1 MTDTYDAV
9 SLSDLAGKVPDGAL
23 LGVPPDYSG
32 VAMAATAAL
41 VRRGARKLRLFCLP
55 YSTIQADLL
64 VGAGCVD
71 EIEAAAVT
79 LGEQGLAPNFSAA
92 VEAGRLTMRD
102 STCPALHAGLQA
114 SEKGVPFMPLRG
126 LLGTDI
132 LAHRPDWKLVE
143 NPFDPEDAI
152 VALPAVAPDVTLF
165 HAARADSEGNV
176 WIGRRRELATLA
188 HASRRVLVTVEEIVP
203 GTFFDREDT
212 AANALPALYV
222 DAVAVAPNGAWP
234 CGCPGVY
241 GADTEALAD
250 YAQRGGDRG
259 AIDALLGRLAPE
271 SALEPMPS

>member
-1 MTDTYDAV
+1 MSDTFEPV
-9 SLSDLAGKVPDGAL
+9 RLRDLADAVPDGAL

-32 VAMAATAAL
+32 VATAATAAL
-41 VRRGARKLRLFCLP
+41 VRRGARDLRLFCLP

-64 VGAGCVD
+64 VGAGCVR

-92 VEAGRLTMRD
+92 VEAGRLVMRD

-114 SEKGVPFMPLRG
+114 SEKGVPFLPLRG

-132 LAHRPDWKLVE
+132 LAHRPDWKVVA
-143 NPFDPEDAI
+143 NPFDPDDEI
-152 VALPAVAPDVTLF
+152 VALPAVAPDVALF
-165 HAARADSEGNV
+165 HAAKADSEGNV

-188 HASRRVLVTVEEIVP
+188 HASRRVLVTVEEIMP
-203 GTFFDREDT
+203 GSFFEREDT

-234 CGCPGVY
+234 CGCPGLY
-241 GADTEALAD
+241 GADARALGD
-250 YAQRGGDRG
+250 YAQRGGDRA
-259 AIDALLGRLAPE
+259 AIDALLDRLAPE
-271 SALEPMPS
+271 AALEPMPS